1 MKTFTRIVSLLLI
14 TLAGYFTQDTHAQ
27 SVLDPSDP
35 VVNYNAANP
44 PATPPYGEIGKWVRT
59 KRLSWNTDAY
69 KAYYYKGQGFR
80 LKFPK
85 SYNHTA
91 NDGKKY
97 PMVIMFHGRGEAAA
111 NTDNEYCLY
120 HGGQTHL
127 NAVNNDKFDGFVFYM
142 QGGQG
147 WSNTHFDLI
156 AEICDYMAANN
167 KLDLFR
173 VSCHGLSAGGQGAW
187 GMMVRHP
194 KLIAS
199 GLPMSGTHIGYKDAS
214 TVQSLK
220 FTSIWDFQGGLDGNP
235 APSTSRQV
243 YDAFIAAGGNMKHT
257 VYPNLGHGVWNTAYA
272 EADFFPYMLRAH
284 KANPWALGGRT
295 SFCPGDVIN
304 ITLGVTAG
312 FSQYEWRKDG
322 DLISGATSNTLQVT
336 GPGIYDCRVREGS
349 IWSDWSPIPANVRY
363 NGVTYSPD
371 PVVDGVMSKVIP
383 AIDTPIVT
391 LSVPEGYASYLWQRA
406 GSSTTLGTSR
416 TLNVSTP
423 GQYRVR
429 VTEQFGC
436 SSEFSNYF
444 NVVDANGPD
453 KPDAP
458 INLTVTTL
466 SKTSLRLDWAQ
477 NPSPQFN
484 ETNFEVY
491 RASKPGGPFTLLGIL
506 PADASTYEDEGD
518 LTSNTTYYY
527 VVRAVNNTAAA
538 AVGAPSAGTTAKD
551 LVPPTA
557 PTNLVISGSSR
568 NSISL
573 TWEEPF
579 DDVGV
584 TRYDVYVNG
593 AKAYST
599 TNTTFTVYGLD
610 SSLTYT
616 FQVKAK
622 DFASNESPFSNQV
635 TGQPIFRGLSYKH
648 YHGSWSVLPD
658 FAALTPVATG
668 VVATPVL
675 DPRTRNDNIGFLYE
689 GYITVPETGT
699 YIFRTNSD
707 DGSKL
712 YLGALNSQTSPYSHS
727 ATPLVNND
735 GSHGTQNRDGTIYL
749 AAGTYPIAVTYF
761 NGTGGYGL
769 TVSWRLPSSG
779 SYVTIPASAFADPAT
794 PGGTAPAAPSNL
806 VATATSHKT
815 IALSW
820 SDNSNNESG
829 FEIYRSNTPTE
840 GFSVIGNAPAN
851 ATSYIDSAI
860 APATTYYYKI
870 KSVNGF
876 GESALTYQFL
886 ETQWKL
892 DNNLN
897 DVGLDART
905 LVPTGGPVY
914 DGADKREGTH
924 AIKLNGSS
932 QHLGVNTADGYLR
945 NGYAEKTV
953 AFWMKST
960 NNTGGRVIFD
970 FGGSDDGLSMTLNN
984 SMLNAGVA
992 SNNNRRSISTAYSSS
1007 NWNHIA
1013 LVYKAN
1019 TLVLY
1024 VNGAVSGTINDL
1036 AFTSV
1041 GVATSGP
1048 NSRIGLND
1056 GNHALNSGSARFAGW
1071 LDNFTIFGSALSQE
1085 GIAAHMNNAFGAS
1098 QATSLL
1104 LPNIPPV
1111 PTNLVATGSS
1121 TKAVNVT
1128 WDFNPTTNSSNTIP
1142 AGTQRIEAESYSVM
1156 TGVATENS
1164 SEGGLNVRAIDA
1176 NDWMDYNVNIPVGGT
1191 VNLAF
1196 RVATTTNGAPNF
1208 FQVRTSDEQILAT
1221 VAIPR
1226 TTTNQTYTTVNTTV
1240 NLNAG
1245 MQTLRIYSLRNNW
1258 NFNWFEVS
1266 TGEATNNTSTTADA
1280 TGFEI
1285 YRSAN
1290 NNSSFLLLAHVPGNA
1305 RAYADTGLFANAVY
1319 YYKVRALNVGGS
1331 SEFTA
1336 EDSAITLNNIP
1347 VLAAIPASTTI
1358 RYGTSF
1364 QVNVVAT
1371 DADPEQ
1377 LDVVVNN
1384 LPAFASYSPTG
1395 NGTGVITF
1403 NPASAENQ
1411 GTFEVTVVV
1420 NDQHEG
1426 VTSQTFTLVVN
1437 DNHVP
1442 VIGTVNNV
1450 SVYENRTA
1458 TVNITANDGNETDVL
1473 SWSFEGLPSF
1483 ATLDTTTAG
1492 TAVLNFAPGFTDHG
1506 EYSIT
1511 ATINDGKG
1519 GTASKTFNVNVTDVK
1534 PGQVIYVNFTRGGS
1548 GLESPAPWNNLNKV
1562 PALND
1567 LFPSLVDEEGVASNI
1582 GLKVT
1587 SNWAAIGNGTNTTG
1601 TVTGNNSGV
1610 YPDAVLKSSFWTDN
1624 RAQTIQIYGLDPAT
1638 KYNFTMLGSRSGT
1651 DNRTGLYTLNGVT
1664 QSLNASGNTQNTIT
1678 FSEVTPLS
1686 DGTLTLSIV
1695 RASGSGGVYLNS
1707 LVIEGLFNDTVPVPA
1722 KVRSLKAESVNAQVK
1737 LSWVDAAYNETGYE
1751 VYRSTS
1757 VDGPFTLIGAKEAG
1771 IQEHTDG
1778 TVGGNTLYYYFVKS
1792 LNGTYEANSDTVSIT
1807 TANTSPVLA
1816 AIANVNMLTQE
1827 TVVLNFNATDDPG
1840 DVVTL
1845 SASNLPAFA
1854 TLNTTGNGTGTLS
1867 IVPGFTT
1874 GTFNGVT
1881 ITATD
1886 NMGAS
1891 VSRTF
1896 TITVAPAD
1904 PNAPSEL
1911 IATGASR
1918 SSIRLIWKDNSSVE
1932 TGFQVYRSSSAAGP
1946 FTLVG
1951 TVGAN
1956 NTSYLDGGLA
1966 ANGKYHYK
1974 VRTML
1979 GGSNYTGYSNVA
1991 GTTVA
1996 QSQIYINFSDEYPV
2010 GLPWNNTNIGPSEGL
2025 TIDLHNDLGQPLG
2038 LQLVVVD
2045 RGWTGVNHT
2054 GMNTGNNSGVVPDDV
2069 MRNSWYL
2076 DVGMVGKQ
2084 RIDGLDL
2091 SKTYS
2096 FTFFG
2101 SRNGNGQSP
2110 NRTTVYRI
2118 GDKSVALNCINNVSQ
2133 TVTIHNVKPDESG
2146 SVLIEVTNGEG
2157 SPYGYLGACI
2167 IQAYTTDSDQGEG
2180 TPQSD
2185 ELFAGTATTVATT
2198 TVSDFSVRPATA
2210 ATTKEEQ
2217 PAIQKIGV
2225 KAYPNPF
2232 VEDVTLNVS
2241 LVKQTEKLT
2250 VVVTDMN
2257 GRTVH
2262 QKDLRNLPAGTTQ
2275 VRLGLN
2281 NKLQNG
2287 TYFIRV
2293 IGLDEKPAALK
2304 VLKGK

>member
-35 VVNYNAANP
+35 IVNYNAA
-44 PATPPYGEIGKWVRT
+44 TPPTPPPFGQIGKWVRT

-85 SYNHTA
+85 TYNHTA

-97 PMVIMFHGRGEAAA
+97 PMIIMFHGRGEAAA

-127 NAVNNDKFDGFVFYM
+127 NAVNNGVFDGFVFYM

-147 WSNTHFDLI
+147 WENNHFDLI
-156 AEICDYMAANN
+156 AEICDYMAINN
-167 KLDLFR
+167 KLDIFR

-187 GMMVRHP
+187 GMMVRNP

-199 GLPMSGTHIGYKDAS
+199 GLPMSGTHVGYKDNPV
-214 TVQSLK
+214 VQSLK

-243 YDAFIAAGGNMKHT
+243 YDAFIAAGGNFKHT

-272 EADFFPYMLRAH
+272 EADFFPYILRAN

-322 DLISGATSNTLQVT
+322 ELIAGATSNTLQVT
-336 GPGIYDCRVREGS
+336 GPGIYDCRIREGS
-349 IWSDWSPIPANVRY
+349 VWSDWSPIPANVRY

-371 PVVDGVMSKVIP
+371 PVIEGVMSKVVP
-383 AIDTPIVT
+383 AVDTPIVT
-391 LSVPEGYASYLWQRA
+391 LSVPDGYASYLWQRA
-406 GSSTTLGTSR
+406 GSTTTIGTARS
-416 TLNVSTP
+416 LNVSTP

-444 NVVDANGPD
+444 TVVDANGPD

-491 RASKPGGPFTLLGIL
+491 RASKPGGPFILLSIL

-518 LTSNTTYYY
+518 LTSNTPYYY
-527 VVRAVNNTAAA
+527 VVRAVNNSGAAPVA
-538 AVGAPSAGTTAKD
+538 APSEGRTAKD

-557 PTNLVISGSSR
+557 PTNLAINGSSR
-568 NSISL
+568 NSVSL
-573 TWEEPF
+573 VWEEPF

-584 TRYDVYVNG
+584 TRYDIYVNG
-593 AKAYST
+593 FKAYST
-599 TNTTFTVYGLD
+599 TTNSFTVYGLD

-622 DFASNESPFSNQV
+622 DFANNESPFSNQV

-658 FAALTPVATG
+658 FSTLTPVASG

-712 YLGALNSQTSPYSHS
+712 YLGTLNSQTSPYSHT

-735 GSHGTQNRDGTIYL
+735 GSHGAQNRDGTIYL
-749 AAGTYPIAVTYF
+749 QAGTYPIAITYF
-761 NGTGGYGL
+761 NGTGGYGF

-794 PGGTAPAAPSNL
+794 PGGTAPAMPSNL
-806 VATATSHKT
+806 VATATSHKS
-815 IALSW
+815 IVLNW

-829 FEIYRSNTPTE
+829 FEIYRSISATS

-860 APATTYYYKI
+860 APATTYFYKL

-876 GESALTYQFL
+876 GESELTYQFL
-886 ETQWKL
+886 ETKWKL

-897 DVGLDART
+897 DAGKDART
-905 LVPTGGPVY
+905 LIPTGGPVY
-914 DGADKREGTH
+914 DAADKQEGTH
-924 AIKLNGSS
+924 AIKLNGTS
-932 QHLGVNTADGYLR
+932 QHLDLNTDDGYLK
-945 NGYAEKTV
+945 NGYSEKSV
-953 AFWMKST
+953 AFWMKSN

-992 SNNNRRSISTAYSSS
+992 SNNNRRSISTSYSSS
-1007 NWNHIA
+1007 SWNHVA

-1024 VNGAVSGTINDL
+1024 VNGTVRGTINDL

-1048 NSRIGLND
+1048 NSRIGLNNS
-1056 GNHALNSGSARFAGW
+1056 NHALNSGSARFSGW
-1071 LDNFTIFGSALSQE
+1071 LDHFSIFGSALTAE
-1085 GIAAHMNNAFGAS
+1085 GVAAHMNNTFGS
-1098 QATSLL
+1098 SEATSLL
-1104 LPNIPPV
+1104 LPTIPPAA
-1111 PTNLVATGSS
+1111 TNMVATGSS
-1121 TKAVNVT
+1121 TKSVQVT

-1156 TGVATENS
+1156 SGVGTENS
-1164 SEGGLNVRAIDA
+1164 SEGGQNVRAIDA

-1196 RVATTTNGAPNF
+1196 RVATTTSNSPNF
-1208 FQVRTSDEQILAT
+1208 FQIRTSDEQILAT

-1266 TGEATNNTSTTADA
+1266 TGSTTINSSTTADA
-1280 TGFEI
+1280 AGFDV

-1290 NNSSFLLLAHVPGNA
+1290 NNSNYLLLAHVPASA
-1305 RAYADTGLFANAVY
+1305 RAFSDTGLFANAVY
-1319 YYKVRALNVGGS
+1319 YYKVQAVNVGGAAD
-1331 SEFTA
+1331 FTA

-1384 LPAFASYSPTG
+1384 LPAFASYNPTG

-1403 NPASAENQ
+1403 NPASAADQ

-1426 VTSQTFTLVVN
+1426 VTSKTFALVVN
-1437 DNHVP
+1437 DNFVP

-1450 SVYENRTA
+1450 SVRENQTA
-1458 TVNITANDGNETDVL
+1458 TINLTATDGNETDEL
-1473 SWSFEGLPSF
+1473 TWSFEGLPAF
-1483 ATLDTTTAG
+1483 ATVNTTGGA
-1492 TAVLNFAPGFTDHG
+1492 AQINLAPGFTDHG
-1506 EYSIT
+1506 DYNVT
-1511 ATINDGKG
+1511 ATVNDGKG
-1519 GTASKTFNVNVTDVK
+1519 GTSARQFAINVVDIK

-1548 GLESPAPWNNLNKV
+1548 GLEGPAPWNNLNKV

-1567 LFPSLVDEEGVASNI
+1567 LFPNLNDDAGISSTI

-1587 SNWAAIGNGTNTTG
+1587 SNWAVVGNGTNTSG
-1601 TVTGNNSGV
+1601 TVTGNNSGI
-1610 YPDAVLKSSFWTDN
+1610 YPDAVLKSSYWTDN
-1624 RAQTIQIYGLDPAT
+1624 RAQSLQIYGLDENM
-1638 KYNFTMLGSRSGT
+1638 KYNFTILGSRSGT
-1651 DNRTGLYTLNGVT
+1651 DNRTGLYTLKGQT
-1664 QSLNASGNTQNTIT
+1664 LTLNASNNTQNTIT
-1678 FSEVTPLS
+1678 FSEITP
-1686 DGTLTLSIV
+1686 DAGGVLTLSIV
-1695 RASGSGGVYLNS
+1695 RASGSNGVNLNS
-1707 LVIEGLFNDTVPVPA
+1707 LVIEGIFNDTVPTPA
-1722 KVRSLKAESVNAQVK
+1722 KPRSLTAQSVNAQVQ
-1737 LSWVDAAYNETGYE
+1737 LNWVDAAYNETGYE
-1751 VYRSTS
+1751 VYRATNPA
-1757 VDGPFTLIGAKEAG
+1757 GPFNLLGTKEAG
-1771 IQEHTDG
+1771 VQTHTDG
-1778 TVGGNTLYYYFVKS
+1778 TVGGNTLYYYFVKA
-1792 LNGTYEANSDTVSIT
+1792 LNGTYESYSDTVSIT

-1816 AIANVNMLTQE
+1816 AIANVNLLTQQS
-1827 TVVLNFNATDDPG
+1827 TTINLNATDDPG
-1840 DVVTL
+1840 DIVTL
-1845 SASNLPAFA
+1845 SVANLPSFV
-1854 TLNTTGNGTGTLS
+1854 TFTNNGNGSGSLS
-1867 IVPGFTT
+1867 IVPGFTV
-1874 GTFNGVT
+1874 GTFAGITV
-1881 ITATD
+1881 TATD
-1886 NMGAS
+1886 NLGAS

-1896 TITVAPAD
+1896 TITVEPAD
-1904 PNAPSEL
+1904 PNAPSDL
-1911 IATGASR
+1911 IAAGISKT
-1918 SSIRLIWKDNSSVE
+1918 SIRLIWKDNSSVE
-1932 TGFQVYRSSSAAGP
+1932 TGFQVFRSSSAGG
-1946 FTLVG
+1946 TYSLVG

-1956 NTSYLDGGLA
+1956 TTTFADPGLIANT
-1966 ANGKYHYK
+1966 KYYYK
-1974 VRTML
+1974 VRTIL
-1979 GGSNYTGYSNVA
+1979 GGSTYTGYSNVA

-1996 QSQIYINFSDEYPV
+1996 QSQIYINFTDEDPV
-2010 GLPWNNTNIGPSEGL
+2010 PVPWNNTGVGPGDGFRMD
-2025 TIDLHNDLGQPLG
+2025 IHNDLGNPTGIQM
-2038 LQLVVVD
+2038 VVIGQ
-2045 RGWTGVNHT
+2045 GWVGVNHT

-2069 MRNSWYL
+2069 MKNSWFL
-2076 DVGMVGKQ
+2076 NVGTVGMQ
-2084 RIDGLDL
+2084 RFEGLDM

-2101 SRNGNGQSP
+2101 SRDGNGQNA
-2110 NRTTVYRI
+2110 NRTTVYKI
-2118 GDKSVALNCINNVSQ
+2118 GDQSVSMNCINNVNQ
-2133 TVTIHNVKPDESG
+2133 TVTIHNVKPDGDGTVLLEVFTGTG
-2146 SVLIEVTNGEG
+2146 STA
-2157 SPYGYLGACI
+2157 GYLGACI
-2167 IQAYTTDSDQGEG
+2167 FQAYTTDNDQGTEA
-2180 TPQSD
+2180 PQSD
-2185 ELFAGTATTVATT
+2185 AFTTGVATT
-2198 TVSDFSVRPATA
+2198 TVTTVADFAVNKPADAVATKDAA
-2210 ATTKEEQ
+2210 ATVGKLS
-2217 PAIQKIGV
+2217 V

-2232 VEDVTLNVS
+2232 VEDVTLNVT
-2241 LVKQTEKLT
+2241 LTKNTDKLT
-2250 VVVTDMN
+2250 VVVTDLA

-2262 QKDLRNLPAGTTQ
+2262 IKDLKNLPAGTTQ

-2287 TYFIRV
+2287 TYLIRIV
-2293 IGLDEKPAALK
+2293 GIEGKPETLK